1 MHPVLTRYLMLMLPG
16 LAAYFQFGQ
25 DEDPLFT
32 FRVMVERT
40 FLAGRHCPA
49 SCRAGHVQAETHA
62 GRGIR
67 TRTTFTAFQG
77 SVNSKLI
84 SRSKTLSARGRDQHL
99 VRGA

>member
-16 LAAYFQFGQ
+16 LAAYFQLGQ

-49 SCRAGHVQAETHA
+49 SCRAGRVRAETHA
-62 GRGIR
+62 ARGAR
-67 TRTTFTAFQG
+67 TQTRFTAFQD
-77 SVNSKLI
+77 SVNSKLF
-84 SRSKTLSARGRDQHL
+84 SRSKTLSGRGRE
-99 VRGA
+99 